1 MNFDATQ
8 KELFNYISSHSIF
21 RIFIPISE
29 AILIGG
35 QIVIILSNIWLH
47 WNLITAVLTI
57 LVYVAI
63 VVELSKGNYKA
74 LLIGLLLR
82 IAIYLISI
90 IRSISD
96 GYLMSNLSSVIYL
109 LVWAYF
115 AYVTYKKINKIS

>member
-8 KELFNYISSHSIF
+8 KELFNYISSHPIF
-21 RIFIPISE
+21 RIFIPVSE
-29 AILIGG
+29 TILIGG
-35 QIVIILSNIWLH
+35 QIIIILSNIWLH
-47 WNLITAVLTI
+47 WNLITTILTL

-82 IAIYLISI
+82 VAIYLISI
-90 IRSISD
+90 IRSISG
-96 GYLMSNLSSVIYL
+96 GYLTSNLSSVIYL

-115 AYVTYKKINKIS
+115 TYVTYKKINNIS